1 MVVMQ
6 TASLDTPIGTLTV
19 GATARGLRMVQFP
32 QDRGRDRAA
41 SGPDRAAHQRPQSP
55 AGEAIATLTVAELLT
70 AADEPL
76 PAGRSA
82 DPDRIAR
89 AQLEEAL
96 SQLREYFEGT
106 RTKFDIALDWY
117 GVNGL
122 RLTVL
127 KLLAEVPFGETVT
140 YGDLAKGSGAG
151 VTASQAV
158 GGIMG
163 SNPLPIVVPCHRVL
177 AADGLGGFGGG
188 LRTKEW
194 LLAWEGV
201 LPPTLDWEL

>member
-1 MVVMQ
+1 MQ
-6 TASLDTPIGTLTV
+6 TALLDTPIGTLNV
-19 GATARGLRMVQFP
+19 GATARGLRLVQFP
-32 QDRGRDRAA
+32 RDRERDQPFVAGDA
-41 SGPDRAAHQRPQSP
+41 GEPDRVAEAQL
-55 AGEAIATLTVAELLT
+55 GEALRQLT
-70 AADEPL
+70 
-76 PAGRSA
+76 
-82 DPDRIAR
+82 
-89 AQLEEAL
+89 
-96 SQLREYFEGT
+96 EYFAGD

-127 KLLAEVPFGETVT
+127 QLLAEVPFGETVT

-201 LPPTLDWEL
+201 MPPALDWGI

>member
-1 MVVMQ
+1 MQ
-6 TASLDTPIGTLTV
+6 TALLDTPIGTLTV
-19 GATARGLRMVQFP
+19 GATARGLRLVRFP
-32 QDRGRDRAA
+32 RDRAGA
-41 SGPDRAAHQRPQSP
+41 QDADVGGDVGGDVDGIIDSAVDGDAGGEQPGGPPSG
-55 AGEAIATLTVAELLT
+55 GK
-70 AADEPL
+70 
-76 PAGRSA
+76 
-82 DPDRIAR
+82 PDRIAE
-89 AQLEEAL
+89 AQLGEAVQ
-96 SQLREYFEGT
+96 QLREYFDGT
-106 RTKFDIALDWY
+106 RTTFDLALDWY

-127 KLLAEVPFGETVT
+127 KLLAEVPFGATVT

-151 VTASQAV
+151 LTASQAV

-201 LPPTLDWEL
+201 IPPALDWDV

>member
-1 MVVMQ
+1 MRVTLVAQRVVGPAWHNGGMR
-6 TASLDTPIGTLTV
+6 TDLLDTPIGTLNI
-19 GATARGLRMVQFP
+19 GASARGLRLVQFP
-32 QDRGRDRAA
+32 RDREHDQPFIAGDEAA
-41 SGPDRAAHQRPQSP
+41 KPDH
-55 AGEAIATLTVAELLT
+55 T
-70 AADEPL
+70 AQ
-76 PAGRSA
+76 
-82 DPDRIAR
+82 
-89 AQLEEAL
+89 AQLDEAVL
-96 SQLREYFEGT
+96 QLTQYFDGT
-106 RTKFDIALDWY
+106 RTQFDIALDWY

-127 KLLAEVPFGETVT
+127 KLLADVPFGETVT

-201 LPPTLDWEL
+201 MAPALDWGL

>member
-1 MVVMQ
+1 
-6 TASLDTPIGTLTV
+6 
-19 GATARGLRMVQFP
+19 MVQFP
-32 QDRGRDRAA
+32 QDRGHDRAP
-41 SGPDRAAHQRPQSP
+41 GGAADHEPQGP
-55 AGEAIATLTVAELLT
+55 AGEPIGTLSVAELLSV
-70 AADEPL
+70 ADEPL
-76 PAGRSA
+76 LAGRSA

-89 AQLEEAL
+89 AQLDEAL
-96 SQLREYFEGT
+96 LQLREYFEGT

-201 LPPTLDWEL
+201 MPPALDWGL

>member
-1 MVVMQ
+1 MQ
-6 TASLDTPIGTLTV
+6 TAPLDTPIGTLTI
-19 GATARGLRMVQFP
+19 GTTARGLRLVQFP
-32 QDRGRDRAA
+32 HDRADEQP
-41 SGPDRAAHQRPQSP
+41 S
-55 AGEAIATLTVAELLT
+55 EAVEET
-70 AADEPL
+70 AKNVK
-76 PAGRSA
+76 
-82 DPDRIAR
+82 PDRIAQ
-89 AQLEEAL
+89 AQMDEAL
-96 SQLREYFEGT
+96 LQLTQYFDGT
-106 RTKFDIALDWY
+106 RTHFDIALDWY

-201 LPPTLDWEL
+201 MPPALDWGV

>member
-1 MVVMQ
+1 MAVTLAPAIRLSAPVGTMGGMQ
-6 TASLDTPIGTLTV
+6 TALLDTPIGTLTV
-19 GATARGLRMVQFP
+19 GATARGLRLVQFP
-32 QDRGRDRAA
+32 HDRAGEGEGEQA
-41 SGPDRAAHQRPQSP
+41 GVPEQAGKPDRP
-55 AGEAIATLTVAELLT
+55 AEAQLGEAV
-70 AADEPL
+70 
-76 PAGRSA
+76 
-82 DPDRIAR
+82 
-89 AQLEEAL
+89 Q
-96 SQLREYFEGT
+96 QLREYFDGT
-106 RTKFDIALDWY
+106 RTAFDLALDWY

-151 VTASQAV
+151 LTASQAV

-201 LPPTLDWEL
+201 IPPALDWDF

>member
-1 MVVMQ
+1 ML
-6 TASLDTPIGTLTV
+6 TALLDTPIGTLTV
-19 GATARGLRMVQFP
+19 GATARGLRQVRFP
-32 QDRGRDRAA
+32 RDRGREEPGV
-41 SGPDRAAHQRPQSP
+41 SGEQAEVGS
-55 AGEAIATLTVAELLT
+55 AGTSTGGGTGAGAE
-70 AADEPL
+70 
-76 PAGRSA
+76 
-82 DPDRIAR
+82 PDRIAQ
-89 AQLEEAL
+89 AQLDEAVH
-96 SQLREYFEGT
+96 QLTQYFAGSRT
-106 RTKFDIALDWY
+106 RFDIALDWH
-117 GVNGL
+117 GVSGL

-163 SNPLPIVVPCHRVL
+163 GNPLPIVVPCHRVL

-201 LPPTLDWEL
+201 MPPALDWGM

>member
-1 MVVMQ
+1 MR
-6 TASLDTPIGTLTV
+6 TALLDTPIGTINI
-19 GATARGLRMVQFP
+19 GATPRGLRLVQFP
-32 QDRGRDRAA
+32 RDRERDQPFA
-41 SGPDRAAHQRPQSP
+41 GGDEGGKPDH
-55 AGEAIATLTVAELLT
+55 IAQ
-70 AADEPL
+70 
-76 PAGRSA
+76 
-82 DPDRIAR
+82 
-89 AQLEEAL
+89 AQLDEAVQ
-96 SQLREYFEGT
+96 QLTEYFDGT
-106 RTKFDIALDWY
+106 RTKFDVALDWY

-127 KLLAEVPFGETVT
+127 KLLADVPFGETVT

-201 LPPTLDWEL
+201 MPPALDWEI

>member
-1 MVVMQ
+1 MRVTLVAQRVVGPAWHNGGMQ
-6 TASLDTPIGTLTV
+6 TALLDTPIGTLNI
-19 GATARGLRMVQFP
+19 GATARGLRLVQFP
-32 QDRGRDRAA
+32 RDREHDQPFTAGDEGA
-41 SGPDRAAHQRPQSP
+41 KPDH
-55 AGEAIATLTVAELLT
+55 IAQ
-70 AADEPL
+70 
-76 PAGRSA
+76 
-82 DPDRIAR
+82 
-89 AQLEEAL
+89 AQLDEAVL
-96 SQLREYFEGT
+96 QLRQYFDGT
-106 RTKFDIALDWY
+106 RTQFDIALDWY

-127 KLLAEVPFGETVT
+127 KLLADVPFGETVT

-201 LPPTLDWEL
+201 MAPALDWGM

>member
-1 MVVMQ
+1 MSVMQ
-6 TASLDTPIGTLTV
+6 TALLDTPIGTLTV
-19 GATARGLRMVQFP
+19 GATARGLRMVRFP
-32 QDRGRDRAA
+32 QDRGRDGATAVGAA
-41 SGPDRAAHQRPQSP
+41 EPDEAAEMS
-55 AGEAIATLTVAELLT
+55 VAELL
-70 AADEPL
+70 AAAGEPL
-76 PAGRSA
+76 PAGRTA

-89 AQLEEAL
+89 AQLDEAL
-96 SQLREYFEGT
+96 LQLREYFDGT
-106 RTKFDIALDWY
+106 RTAFDIALDWY
-117 GVNGL
+117 GVSGL

-127 KLLAEVPFGETVT
+127 KLLAGVPFGETVT
-140 YGDLAKGSGAG
+140 YGALAKGSGAG

-201 LPPTLDWEL
+201 LPPALDWDL

>member
-1 MVVMQ
+1 MLFRS
-6 TASLDTPIGTLTV
+6 APLDTPIGTLTI
-19 GATARGLRMVQFP
+19 GTTARGLRLVQFP
-32 QDRGRDRAA
+32 HDRAEE
-41 SGPDRAAHQRPQSP
+41 QP
-55 AGEAIATLTVAELLT
+55 AEAVEEIA
-70 AADEPL
+70 
-76 PAGRSA
+76 RNIK
-82 DPDRIAR
+82 PDRIAQ
-89 AQLEEAL
+89 AQMDEAL
-96 SQLREYFEGT
+96 LQLTQYFDGT
-106 RTKFDIALDWY
+106 RTHFDIALDWY

-201 LPPTLDWEL
+201 MPPALDWGM

>member
-1 MVVMQ
+1 MR
-6 TASLDTPIGTLTV
+6 TALLETPIGTLNV
-19 GATARGLRMVQFP
+19 GATARGLRLVQFP
-32 QDRGRDRAA
+32 REHA
-41 SGPDRAAHQRPQSP
+41 SDQPFV
-55 AGEAIATLTVAELLT
+55 AGEQEA
-70 AADEPL
+70 P
-76 PAGRSA
+76 GQK
-82 DPDRIAR
+82 PDRIAQ
-89 AQLEEAL
+89 AQLDEAL
-96 SQLREYFEGT
+96 VQLREYFDGT
-106 RTKFDIALDWY
+106 RTTFDIALDWY

-201 LPPTLDWEL
+201 MPPALDWDL

>member
-1 MVVMQ
+1 MRVTLAAQRVVGPAWHNAGMQ
-6 TASLDTPIGTLTV
+6 TALLDTPIGTLTI
-19 GATARGLRMVQFP
+19 GATARGLRLVQFP
-32 QDRGRDRAA
+32 RDPELNQPFTAGDEGA
-41 SGPDRAAHQRPQSP
+41 GPDRPDR
-55 AGEAIATLTVAELLT
+55 
-70 AADEPL
+70 
-76 PAGRSA
+76 
-82 DPDRIAR
+82 PDRIAQ
-89 AQLEEAL
+89 AQLDEAVL
-96 SQLREYFEGT
+96 QLRQYFDGT
-106 RTKFDIALDWY
+106 RTQFDIALDWY

-201 LPPTLDWEL
+201 MAPALDWGL

>member
-1 MVVMQ
+1 MQ
-6 TASLDTPIGTLTV
+6 TASLDTPIGTLTI
-19 GATARGLRMVQFP
+19 GTTTRGLRVVQFP
-32 QDRGRDRAA
+32 IDRG
-41 SGPDRAAHQRPQSP
+41 QSP
-55 AGEAIATLTVAELLT
+55 SPRAIEEEEEEKAKSVKDAK
-70 AADEPL
+70 D
-76 PAGRSA
+76 
-82 DPDRIAR
+82 DRIAQ
-89 AQLEEAL
+89 AQLDEAVL
-96 SQLREYFEGT
+96 QLTQYFDGT
-106 RTKFDIALDWY
+106 RTHFDIALDWY

-201 LPPTLDWEL
+201 MPPALDWGM

>member
-1 MVVMQ
+1 ML
-6 TASLDTPIGTLTV
+6 TALLDTPIGTLNI
-19 GATARGLRMVQFP
+19 GASARGLRLVQFP
-32 QDRGRDRAA
+32 RDRERDQPFAT
-41 SGPDRAAHQRPQSP
+41 
-55 AGEAIATLTVAELLT
+55 GEQGAK
-70 AADEPL
+70 
-76 PAGRSA
+76 
-82 DPDRIAR
+82 PDRIAQ
-89 AQLEEAL
+89 AQLDEAVL
-96 SQLREYFEGT
+96 QLTEYFDGD
-106 RTKFDIALDWY
+106 RTEFDIALDWY

-201 LPPTLDWEL
+201 MPPALDWGV

>member
-1 MVVMQ
+1 MR
-6 TASLDTPIGTLTV
+6 TALLDTPIGTMNI
-19 GATARGLRMVQFP
+19 GATARGLRLVQFP
-32 QDRGRDRAA
+32 RDRERDQ
-41 SGPDRAAHQRPQSP
+41 PFV
-55 AGEAIATLTVAELLT
+55 AGDD
-70 AADEPL
+70 AD
-76 PAGRSA
+76 AK
-82 DPDRIAR
+82 PDRIAQ
-89 AQLEEAL
+89 AQLDEAVL
-96 SQLREYFEGT
+96 QLTEYFEGT
-106 RTKFDIALDWY
+106 RTQFDVALDWY

-127 KLLAEVPFGETVT
+127 KLLAEVPFGGTVT
-140 YGDLAKGSGAG
+140 YGDLAKDSGAG

-201 LPPTLDWEL
+201 MPPALDWGF

>member
-1 MVVMQ
+1 MR
-6 TASLDTPIGTLTV
+6 TALLDTPIGTLNV
-19 GATARGLRMVQFP
+19 GATARGLRLVQFP
-32 QDRGRDRAA
+32 RDHERSEPFVA
-41 SGPDRAAHQRPQSP
+41 GDETRKPDH
-55 AGEAIATLTVAELLT
+55 IAQ
-70 AADEPL
+70 
-76 PAGRSA
+76 
-82 DPDRIAR
+82 
-89 AQLEEAL
+89 AQLDEAVL
-96 SQLREYFEGT
+96 QLTEYFEGA
-106 RTKFDIALDWY
+106 RTQFDVALDWY

-127 KLLAEVPFGETVT
+127 KLLAEVPFGSTVT

-201 LPPTLDWEL
+201 MPPALDWGF

>member
-1 MVVMQ
+1 MQ
-6 TASLDTPIGTLTV
+6 TALLDTPIGTLTV
-19 GATARGLRMVQFP
+19 GATPRGLRMVRFP
-32 QDRGRDRAA
+32 QERGRAEAEVVQEAEEFDPEVLVAA
-41 SGPDRAAHQRPQSP
+41 
-55 AGEAIATLTVAELLT
+55 EAPVA
-70 AADEPL
+70 
-76 PAGRSA
+76 AGRSVS
-82 DPDRIAR
+82 PERIAR
-89 AQLEEAL
+89 AQLDEAL
-96 SQLREYFEGT
+96 LQLREYFEGD

-117 GVNGL
+117 GVSGL
-122 RLTVL
+122 RLRVL
-127 KLLAEVPFGETVT
+127 KLLADVPFGDTVT

-201 LPPTLDWEL
+201 LPPALDWDM

>member
-1 MVVMQ
+1 MQ
-6 TASLDTPIGTLTV
+6 TALLDTPIGTLNV
-19 GATARGLRMVQFP
+19 GATARGLRLVQFP
-32 QDRGRDRAA
+32 RDRERDQPFVTSEA
-41 SGPDRAAHQRPQSP
+41 GKPDRTAEAQL
-55 AGEAIATLTVAELLT
+55 GEALQQLT
-70 AADEPL
+70 
-76 PAGRSA
+76 
-82 DPDRIAR
+82 
-89 AQLEEAL
+89 
-96 SQLREYFEGT
+96 EYFDGS
-106 RTKFDIALDWY
+106 RTHFDIALDWY

-127 KLLAEVPFGETVT
+127 QLLAEVPFGETVT

-151 VTASQAV
+151 LTASQAV

-201 LPPTLDWEL
+201 MPPALDWGG

>member
-1 MVVMQ
+1 MQ
-6 TASLDTPIGTLTV
+6 TALLDTPIGTLTV
-19 GATARGLRMVQFP
+19 GATARGLRLVQFP
-32 QDRGRDRAA
+32 HDRAGEGEGEQA
-41 SGPDRAAHQRPQSP
+41 GVPEQAGKAGKPDRLAEAQL
-55 AGEAIATLTVAELLT
+55 GEAV
-70 AADEPL
+70 
-76 PAGRSA
+76 
-82 DPDRIAR
+82 
-89 AQLEEAL
+89 Q
-96 SQLREYFEGT
+96 QLREYFDGT
-106 RTKFDIALDWY
+106 RTAFDLALDWY

-127 KLLAEVPFGETVT
+127 KLLAAVPFGETVT

-151 VTASQAV
+151 LTASQAV

-201 LPPTLDWEL
+201 IPPALDWDF

>member
-1 MVVMQ
+1 MEVMQ
-6 TASLDTPIGTLTV
+6 TALLETPIGTLTV

-32 QDRGRDRAA
+32 RDIEPDQQLPEAEAA
-41 SGPDRAAHQRPQSP
+41 APGKK
-55 AGEAIATLTVAELLT
+55 
-70 AADEPL
+70 
-76 PAGRSA
+76 
-82 DPDRIAR
+82 PDRIAQ
-89 AQLEEAL
+89 AQLDEAL
-96 SQLREYFEGT
+96 LQLREYFDGT
-106 RTKFDIALDWY
+106 RTEFDIALDWY

-127 KLLAEVPFGETVT
+127 KLLADVQSGATVT

-201 LPPTLDWEL
+201 MPPALDWDA

>member
-1 MVVMQ
+1 MR
-6 TASLDTPIGTLTV
+6 TALLDSPIGTLNI
-19 GATARGLRMVQFP
+19 GATARGLRRVEFPRSSERSHPFVQN
-32 QDRGRDRAA
+32 DGKA
-41 SGPDRAAHQRPQSP
+41 
-55 AGEAIATLTVAELLT
+55 
-70 AADEPL
+70 
-76 PAGRSA
+76 
-82 DPDRIAR
+82 DRIAE
-89 AQLEEAL
+89 AQLDEAV
-96 SQLREYFEGT
+96 QHIREYFEGI
-106 RTKFDIALDWY
+106 RTDFDLALDWY
-117 GVNGL
+117 GVSGL

-127 KLLAEVPFGETVT
+127 QLLAKVPFGHTVT

-151 VTASQAV
+151 LTASQAV

-201 LPPTLDWEL
+201 MPPALDLFAD